1 MHKPLFPT
9 FRMPAFDLPNRPST
23 SGEIKVLRFINPKL
37 ESIENLPKTSMSS
50 IKSSIK
56 DPKPISLTS
65 SSACQADFQEEYEK
79 QIEKEILTEPR
90 MQFIQVN
97 DIDQTSI
104 PVQTPAG
111 YLKFPEASH
120 KFLTID
126 EISLSEQVQQ
136 FKVPPNLS
144 NLSNPSNLKQNSKN
158 FESKSKTSENP
169 ANPKQVFEE
178 NPEKIETQDFYR
190 QVAEEKIR
198 KIEEETLRLE
208 QDMKMQN
215 ELLDKLDVNFR
226 DNAEKERRETAA
238 RFIEKIT
245 ADDEGFEEDDRVSR
259 VLAKNQMLYERIQR
273 AFTPKVEIR
282 TIDEDDE
289 AGDCWDKEKKDN
301 DKDREVRPAGSVK
314 EAIVNKRIAAAMNTA
329 ARAIQVS
336 KAGLKPT
343 VLKRPRK

>member
-1 MHKPLFPT
+1 
-9 FRMPAFDLPNRPST
+9 MPAFDLPNRPST
-23 SGEIKVLRFINPKL
+23 SGELKALRFINPKL
-37 ESIENLPKTSMSS
+37 ESIESLPKTSMGSL
-50 IKSSIK
+50 KASIK
-56 DPKPISLTS
+56 DPKPLRPTS

-90 MQFIQVN
+90 MHFIQVN
-97 DIDQTSI
+97 DIDGTSV
-104 PVQTPAG
+104 PAQTPAG
-111 YLKFPEASH
+111 FIRFPDASH

-136 FKVPPNLS
+136 FTVAKVAKVTKVGANLREDS
-144 NLSNPSNLKQNSKN
+144 KRPDSKSRSSQNPSKA
-158 FESKSKTSENP
+158 KSEP
-169 ANPKQVFEE
+169 EE
-178 NPEKIETQDFYR
+178 GSDKVETQDFYR

-198 KIEEETLRLE
+198 MIEEETLRLE

-215 ELLDKLDVNFR
+215 ELLDRLDVNFR

-238 RFIEKIT
+238 RFIEKLT
-245 ADDEGFEEDDRVSR
+245 ADDEGLEEDDRVSR

-273 AFTPKVEIR
+273 AFTPKVEIKAVGEE
-282 TIDEDDE
+282 DEE
-289 AGDCWDKEKKDN
+289 AGYWEKQARDQ
-301 DKDREVRPAGSVK
+301 VARPGAPTK

-343 VLKRPRK
+343 VLKKPRK